1 MNDTQGYR
9 SGSLEKQGRCKAAV
23 MVRGAQIRQSSS
35 QPTTRQ
41 TNSEEA
47 MKYTLPTC
55 FGSLVAAGIILS
67 GVTAHAQPFA
77 DVSNWVGL
85 RNTLAGNNYL
95 VTGTTSAGGTLMER
109 TNDGA
114 YLADLTLEGGPITGS
129 YEAYGSL
136 TFDAKVN
143 SGTTVV
149 DPVVLIGFFD
159 QNNLAAGG
167 ATAGGFNFADSSLT
181 AFRLQTGAQTSPN
194 PVVPEGSYEFR
205 MEYDT
210 PWSTDGTFRAAFYTS
225 GADVFTANP
234 LYDIESAGRA
244 ATTLN
249 AFGIFQPDTTRDSG
263 QLFSVTL
270 DNLSYTGM
278 TAVPEPVAAALLG
291 LGVGSVLLA
300 RRHTRRARSRALS
313 QRVPG

>member
-55 FGSLVAAGIILS
+55 FGCLVAAGIILS

-149 DPVVLIGFFD
+149 DPIVLIGFFD
-159 QNNLAAGG
+159 QNNLLNG
-167 ATAGGFNFADSSLT
+167 ATGGFNFADSSLT
-181 AFRLQTGAQTSPN
+181 AFRLQTAGAASPN

-210 PWSTDGTFRAAFYTS
+210 PWSTDGTIRAAFYTS
-225 GADVFTANP
+225 GADVFTATP
-234 LYDIESAGRA
+234 LYDINALRG

-249 AFGIFQPDTTRDSG
+249 AFGIFQPDSTRDSI
-263 QLFSVTL
+263 QLYSVTL